1 MRQLRSLTCERY
13 SMAFTGFPE
22 DNISQIS
29 IPDQFFRH
37 ILLKI
42 DKLDELKL
50 TLYIFWRLDRVE
62 GSYPFIKFS
71 DLLNDS
77 HLTQSVV
84 KEPSRARAVLG
95 LALRRAVKRGT
106 LLAADLE
113 NEQDKIIC
121 LNSPK
126 GQAMIHAVQRGEWQ
140 PSTST
145 NQSAEIFPEH
155 PNIFQLYE
163 ANIGPLT
170 PLIADALR
178 DAEKTYQEA
187 WVEDAFRIAVE
198 HNKRNWH
205 YIDAILHRWQEGGRD
220 DRKDQQDRRSDE
232 KARRRYSDWEK

>member
-1 MRQLRSLTCERY
+1 
-13 SMAFTGFPE
+13 MAFTGFSE
-22 DNISQIS
+22 DNIIQIR

-50 TLYIFWRLDRVE
+50 TMYIFWRLERTE
-62 GSYPFIKFS
+62 GSFHFIRFS
-71 DLLNDS
+71 DLLQDEQ
-77 HLTQSVV
+77 LTQSVV
-84 KEPSRARAVLG
+84 KEPSRARSVLG

-106 LLAADLE
+106 LLVADLE
-113 NEQDKIIC
+113 DEQDKIIC

-126 GQAMIHAVQRGEWQ
+126 GKAMIHAVQRGEWQ
-140 PSTST
+140 PSADLS
-145 NQSAEIFPEH
+145 QPSEIFPEH

-178 DAEKTYQEA
+178 DAEKTYQEN
-187 WVEDAFRIAVE
+187 WIDDAFRIAVE

-205 YIDAILHRWQEGGRD
+205 YIEAILHRWQEGGRD

-232 KARRRYSDWEK
+232 KARRRYSDWER